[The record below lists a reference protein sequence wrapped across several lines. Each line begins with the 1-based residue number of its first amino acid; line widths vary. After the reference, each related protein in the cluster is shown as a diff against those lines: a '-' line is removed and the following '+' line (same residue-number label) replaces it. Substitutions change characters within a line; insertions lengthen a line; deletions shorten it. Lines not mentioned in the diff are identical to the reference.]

1 MPPRVARVNTVLY
14 GDGMSERLSADDWVR
29 AGLKALAEDGFT
41 ALKADPLAKALG
53 VSRGSFYWHFADI
66 GAFHAA
72 VLDRWQEVMA
82 EAVIR
87 ELDRS
92 APGGERLRSLLR
104 RAYTAKAALEM
115 AALEMAVRAW
125 AVSDA
130 AARSRVAAVDRRRLA
145 YLEDLLAATGIGAAS
160 AVARARIFYWAY
172 LGFALSRPKLAREQ
186 LETLLEE
193 LAALAEADRLG

>member
-1 MPPRVARVNTVLY
+1 
-14 GDGMSERLSADDWVR
+14 MSERLSADDWVK
-29 AGLKALAEDGFT
+29 AGLKALAVEGFT

-53 VSRGSFYWHFADI
+53 VSRGSFYWHFADVD
-66 GAFHAA
+66 AFHKA
-72 VLDRWQEVMA
+72 VLERWQEATA

-104 RAYTAKAALEM
+104 RAFTTNADLEIAL
-115 AALEMAVRAW
+115 RAW

-130 AARSRVAAVDRRRLA
+130 AARAKVAVVDRRRLA
-145 YLEDLLAATGIGAAS
+145 YLEDILASAGIGAAS
-160 AVARARIFYWAY
+160 AVARAHILYWAY
-172 LGFALSRPKLAREQ
+172 LGFALSRPKLARER

-193 LAALAEADRLG
+193 LAALAEPHRAANSR

>member
-1 MPPRVARVNTVLY
+1 MVDCRRKNMT
-14 GDGMSERLSADDWVR
+14 DQLSAKDWLDQ
-29 AGLKALAEDGFT
+29 GLRRLATSGFT
-41 ALKADPLAKALG
+41 ALKAEPLAKALG
-53 VSRGSFYWHFADI
+53 ISRGSFYWHFADI